1 MALLS
6 QRAALLVA
14 LLLGACAWR
23 TPAPDTPQP
32 IPAAD
37 CAAASA
43 RNPARLAPG
52 LGGTGAQA
60 LADPGGIGG
69 TGQTAQEG
77 TGLGGTGIVG
87 VVTGFAS
94 VCVNGVEV
102 EVQPSTPVRRNGAS
116 ADLRDL
122 EVGHV
127 VLVQAEGTGA
137 TVRALRIDLVDALVG
152 PIASVQPALREIA
165 VMGQRVSVL
174 ADADFRGLK
183 AGDWI
188 RVSGHRA
195 PDGVRGSR
203 LQVVPPP
210 ADRLAQ
216 VLGPL
221 ETDGGGGWRIGT
233 TPVDWSAS
241 TPPPAVGTEIMA
253 RGPWDGARMRVTD
266 AAMAPTRGAV
276 GSQQQVRLQGYLHQL
291 DGNRLSLGYAAVQ
304 LGDGVRVLGGR
315 PSDLRVGL
323 PVQVNGRWIDGQRVM
338 ADSVYLGREGRRGA
352 RSGGESTDDGGR
364 RGRNR
369 GGDDSGDAGS
379 DDSGGDDSGSDSS
392 GSGSD
397 SSGSG
402 SSGSGSSSGSSGGQ
416 GRGRGR
422 SGGD

>member
-1 MALLS
+1 MTFLS
-6 QRAALLVA
+6 KRAALLAA
-14 LLLGACAWR
+14 LLVGACAWR
-23 TPAPDTPQP
+23 APAPSVPQP

-102 EVQPSTPVRRNGAS
+102 EVQPTTPVRRNGAS
-116 ADLRDL
+116 ADLKDL

-127 VLVQAEGTGA
+127 VLVQAEGTGS
-137 TVRALRIDLVDALVG
+137 TVRALRIDLVDTLVG
-152 PIASVQPALREIA
+152 PIGSVHPFRREIA
-165 VMGQRVSVL
+165 VMGQRVLVL
-174 ADADFRGLK
+174 ADADFKGLK
-183 AGDWI
+183 AGDWV

-195 PDGVRGSR
+195 PDAVRGSR
-203 LQVVPPP
+203 LQVHAP
-210 ADRLAQ
+210 APDRTAQ

-221 ETDGGGGWRIGT
+221 EADGKGRWRIGA
-233 TPVDWSAS
+233 TPVDWRVGA
-241 TPPPAVGTEIMA
+241 TPPPMGTEVLA
-253 RGPWDGARMRVTD
+253 RGQWDGERLRVTD
-266 AAMAPTRGAV
+266 AVLTPTRSAV
-276 GSQQQVRLQGYLHQL
+276 GGQQRVRLQGYLHQL
-291 DGNRLSLGYAAVQ
+291 EGNRLSLGYASVQ
-304 LGDGVRVLGGR
+304 LGDAARVLGGQ
-315 PSDLRVGL
+315 PSDLRVGQ
-323 PVQVNGRWIDGQRVM
+323 PVQVNGRWVDGQRVV
-338 ADSVYLGREGRRGA
+338 ADSLYLGREGRRGA

-369 GGDDSGDAGS
+369 GGDDSDGGGGDDAGS
-379 DDSGGDDSGSDSS
+379 DDSGSDSS

-397 SSGSG
+397 